1 MTPISNLIVYGGIV
15 GGVGNQKC
23 DTEEERNVFSNNCPV
38 TWTKAREF
46 CESVGGFLALPRTA
60 QEVAALQAWIDS
72 AAAGSP
78 KQAWIGLNDRETNTR
93 WGGYWGDPDD
103 ATNPAPFL
111 TFPNKNRDDLT
122 VFDVQYHNWPGP
134 SVPTHSSSSEKNCAI
149 QQGTNSGSQWLTKN
163 CGQNHAYACY
173 GVSPQPATAAL
184 EYVFLPSPSPPP
196 SRRRRRRR
204 RRRPHRRAHRR
215 LRRRRRR
222 RRLPRRPRRRHHR
235 RPRRRRRR
243 RHRFRR
249 SSTTTASTGRMT
261 CR

>member
-38 TWTKAREF
+38 KWTKAREF

-196 SRRRRRRR
+196 VADRLHNKRK
-204 RRRPHRRAHRR
+204 RAPVRN
-215 LRRRRRR
+215 
-222 RRLPRRPRRRHHR
+222 
-235 RPRRRRRR
+235 
-243 RHRFRR
+243 
-249 SSTTTASTGRMT
+249 S
-261 CR
+261 